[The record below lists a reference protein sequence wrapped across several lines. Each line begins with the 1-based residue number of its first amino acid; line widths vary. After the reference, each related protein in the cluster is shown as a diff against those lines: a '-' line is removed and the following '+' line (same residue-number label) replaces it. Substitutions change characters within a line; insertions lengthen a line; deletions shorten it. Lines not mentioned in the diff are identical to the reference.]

1 MSTSFEV
8 FRYICS
14 PLNKIKRTN
23 NHYIK
28 WTEVT
33 VLAMDNQKLFLKMR
47 LNLKLKSIVL
57 HIRRLSHWIVR
68 GARSL
73 LWEIDFP
80 FFFARA

>member
-23 NHYIK
+23 NHHIK
-28 WTEVT
+28 LNEVN
-33 VLAMDNQKLFLKMR
+33 VLAMDNHKFSRQMR

-57 HIRRLSHWIVR
+57 YIRRLSHWIVR
-68 GARSL
+68 GSLSL

-80 FFFARA
+80 FFFGRA